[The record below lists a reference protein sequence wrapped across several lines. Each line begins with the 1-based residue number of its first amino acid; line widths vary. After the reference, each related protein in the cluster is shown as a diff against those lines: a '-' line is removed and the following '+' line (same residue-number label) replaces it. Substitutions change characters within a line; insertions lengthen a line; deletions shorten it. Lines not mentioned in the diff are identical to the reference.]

1 MPVSATEHPPVAAES
16 RDAGAGGPRPPLVSV
31 ILPCLNEEAGVAGCV
46 EAATAALTA
55 MKVDGEVVVVDNGST
70 DRSASLAAAAGARV
84 VAEPRPGYGA
94 AYLRGFQE
102 ARGRVL
108 VLCDADG
115 SYDLADLPRFVGPLL
130 AGRADFVIGNRL
142 GGTMVP
148 GSMPWSHRFVGNPI
162 LSGLLRLLFGAR
174 VADSHCGLRALTAD
188 ACRRLTLSTTG
199 MELASEMVVAALRE
213 GLRIDEVAITYLPRK
228 GESKLHPMRD
238 AWRHVRF
245 MLVLAPSHLFQLP
258 GVALMVVGA
267 ALCLLLAAGPRVVF
281 GRRLDVH
288 PLLFGA
294 FAVILGYS
302 LVLFDL
308 FAKTFAWGAGLIR
321 PRRGLV
327 RLLRAFTLE
336 RGLALGAL
344 LLIAGLAGE
353 AEIVFSWIAGG
364 YGELAAVRG
373 VVLGATGMV
382 LGLQTIAASFLVS
395 LLLIPRREGPR
406 WR

>member
-1 MPVSATEHPPVAAES
+1 M
-16 RDAGAGGPRPPLVSV
+16 
-31 ILPCLNEEAGVAGCV
+31 
-46 EAATAALTA
+46 
-55 MKVDGEVVVVDNGST
+55 VVVDNGST

-94 AYLRGFQE
+94 AYLRGFEE

-108 VLCDADG
+108 VLSDADG
-115 SYDLADLPRFVGPLL
+115 SYDLGDLPRFAGPLL

-148 GSMPWSHRFVGNPI
+148 GSMPWSHRFLGNPI
-162 LSGLLRLLFGAR
+162 LSGMLRLLFGAR
-174 VADSHCGLRALTAD
+174 VADAHCGLRALTAE

-213 GLRIDEVAITYLPRK
+213 GLRIEEVAITYLPRR
-228 GESKLHPMRD
+228 GRSKLHPMRD

-245 MLVLAPSHLFQLP
+245 MLVLAPSYLFQLP
-258 GVALMVVGA
+258 GLALMVVGA
-267 ALCLLLAAGPRVVF
+267 ALCVLLATGPRVVF
-281 GRRLDVH
+281 GRPLYIH

-321 PRRGLV
+321 PRRGLL
-327 RLLRAFTLE
+327 RLLRAFTVE
-336 RGLALGAL
+336 RGLALGAVL
-344 LLIAGLAGE
+344 LLAGLAVE
-353 AEIVFSWIAGG
+353 AEIVFRWIAAG

-373 VVLGATGMV
+373 VVLGATAMV
-382 LGLQTIAASFLVS
+382 LGVQTIAASFLVS
-395 LLLIPRREGPR
+395 LLLIPRRESPP
-406 WR
+406 WRMGS